1 MFIYFTRMRTKC
13 EEKQAALF
21 EATVKLVNEIGFAA
35 SSVAKIAKEAKVS
48 SATLYIYYKNKEDL
62 LVSTYLAIKRHTSKA
77 ILENFDARR
86 PIRDILES
94 AWFNMFRYAMEHSQ
108 YFHFAEQFA
117 NSPYADL
124 IDLDEVESYFEP
136 IIQSLQ
142 SGIDQKIVKNV
153 STDILKAFIYYPI
166 VALSNSRMCKDF
178 EICDENMKTAFGLAW
193 DAIKIHSSGGGL

>member
-1 MFIYFTRMRTKC
+1 MRTKC

-48 SATLYIYYKNKEDL
+48 AATLYIYYKNKEDL

-124 IDLDEVESYFEP
+124 IDLEEVESYFEP

-178 EICDENMKTAFGLAW
+178 EICDENMKIAFGLAW